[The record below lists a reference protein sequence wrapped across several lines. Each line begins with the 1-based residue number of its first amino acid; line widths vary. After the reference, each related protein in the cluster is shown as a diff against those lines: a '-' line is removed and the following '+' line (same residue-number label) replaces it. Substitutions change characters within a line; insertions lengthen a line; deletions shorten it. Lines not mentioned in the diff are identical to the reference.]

1 MGWIKDNAAKADEM
15 YRAILTPLL
24 APGEQLTGA
33 LQATQSKT
41 FSAKIWVI
49 GVTPQRLLMV
59 EVDRKWQP
67 KAEPVVVRPEDIT
80 KSSVDGFG
88 GGLSHFLKT
97 DLGEIRFD
105 TAAESYKLQALGGG
119 MDQML
124 TGDAQMNGKTAFLQF
139 LADARGIH

>member
-1 MGWIKDNAAKADEM
+1 MGWIKDNSAKADEM
-15 YRAILTPLL
+15 YRSLLTPQLAAGEPLL
-24 APGEQLTGA
+24 GA

-41 FSAKIWVI
+41 FSAKVWVI
-49 GVTPQRLLMV
+49 GVTAQRLLMI
-59 EVDRKWQP
+59 EVDRKFQA

-119 MDQML
+119 MDQMV
-124 TGDAQMNGKTAFLQF
+124 TGEGQMNGKTAFLQF
-139 LADARGIH
+139 LADARGIS